1 MGGYEIAG
9 WGNVSVKLKFLFL
22 SALVLPL
29 ATPAIAAPEVAM
41 SAAAHP
47 GYAAQLGPNAQA
59 LYRDIFSAIRA
70 GNWTDAAAKLSAM
83 PDGPLHNAARAE
95 LYLAKGSPAVS
106 GDALRA
112 LLARAPEMPQATQLE
127 RLARTRGIDDSFAI
141 PSSQE
146 LTWLGSAPRRSRLSR
161 TEDALAGRM
170 AARIIPLI
178 KDNRPNEAEAIVL
191 ENEANLSVEAR
202 TEWQQRVAWSYYI
215 VGDDEGARRLAAKA
229 QAGSGD
235 WAAMADWSQGL
246 ASWRQKDY
254 TTAAAAF
261 ASAATRFDD
270 NDMRS
275 AANFWAGR
283 AYMAKGEP
291 QKIDFH
297 LKAAARDPETF
308 YGLLALNRMGI
319 NAKPADP
326 DGIGKVERL
335 PNVRAALALSE
346 IGELTL
352 ADSYVRHQARI
363 GDARDHGALAVLA
376 GRLELPATQLFL
388 AHNGPAGAK
397 APVSARYPM
406 PRNWMPDGGWR
417 VDKSLVYAHTL
428 QESQF
433 RAGVTSGAGA
443 KGLMQVRP
451 GTAGDIARA
460 RGQQLGSL
468 TKPSTNLEYGQ
479 SYIEHIRDMPATGA
493 WLPKVIAAYN
503 AGPTPVAVWNER
515 TRDNTDPLLYIESI
529 PYWET
534 RAYVTIV
541 LRNYWMYQLQAG
553 DKTNSLSALSQG
565 LWPRFPG
572 MPGPAMVRLD
582 RVGGVASAD

>member
-1 MGGYEIAG
+1 
-9 WGNVSVKLKFLFL
+9 VKLKFLFL
-22 SALVLPL
+22 TALAFPL
-29 ATPAIAAPEVAM
+29 ATPAVAADGKAQSEAT
-41 SAAAHP
+41 HP
-47 GYAAQLGPNAQA
+47 GYASQLGPNAQA
-59 LYRDIFSAIRA
+59 LYRDIFAAIHA
-70 GNWTDAAAKLSAM
+70 NMWADAAAKIDAM
-83 PDGPLHNAARAE
+83 PEGPLHNAARAE

-106 GDALRA
+106 GEALRA
-112 LLARAPEMPQATQLE
+112 LLVKAPEMPQALQIE
-127 RLARTRGIDDSFAI
+127 RLAKARGVEDSFSI
-141 PSSQE
+141 PSEQE
-146 LTWLGSAPRRSRLSR
+146 LMWLGSAPRRARLSR

-178 KDNRPNEAEAIVL
+178 KDNRPNEAEAIVT
-191 ENEANLSVEAR
+191 ENESNLSVEAR

-215 VGDDEGARRLAAKA
+215 VGDDDAARRLAAKA

-235 WAAMADWSQGL
+235 WAALADWAQGL
-246 ASWRQKDY
+246 ASWRQKDFAV
-254 TTAAAAF
+254 AATAF

-270 NDMRS
+270 NDMRA

-283 AYMAKGEP
+283 AFMANGEP

-308 YGLLALNRMGI
+308 YGLLALNRLGI

-326 DGIGKVERL
+326 DGIGKVEKL

-346 IGELTL
+346 IGEQTL
-352 ADSYVRHQARI
+352 ADTYVRHQARI

-406 PRNWMPDGGWR
+406 PRNWVPDGGWR

-433 RAGVTSGAGA
+433 RANVTSAAGA

-451 GTAGDIARA
+451 GTAGDIARS
-460 RGQQLGSL
+460 RGQTLGSL
-468 TKPSTNLEYGQ
+468 AKPSTNLEYGQ
-479 SYIEHIRDMPATGA
+479 SYIESIRDLPATGA

-503 AGPTPVAVWNER
+503 AGPTPVAVWNDR

-553 DKTNSLSALSQG
+553 DKTNSLAALSQG

>member
-1 MGGYEIAG
+1 MLAAFTLPFAVPAMAAG
-9 WGNVSVKLKFLFL
+9 ENGNVQ
-22 SALVLPL
+22 
-29 ATPAIAAPEVAM
+29 
-41 SAAAHP
+41 AAHP
-47 GYAAQLGPNAQA
+47 GYAAQLGPNAQSRYREIFAA
-59 LYRDIFSAIRA
+59 LNA
-70 GNWTDAAAKLSAM
+70 GMWADASTKLDAM
-83 PDGPLHNAARAE
+83 PEGPLHNVARAE
-95 LYLAKGSPAVS
+95 LYLAKGSPSVS
-106 GDALRA
+106 GEALRA
-112 LLARAPEMPQATQLE
+112 LLAKAPEMPQAGQLE
-127 RLARTRGIDDSFAI
+127 RLARTRGIEESFAI
-141 PSSQE
+141 PSAQE

-161 TEDALAGRM
+161 TDDALAGRM
-170 AARIIPLI
+170 ASRIIPLI
-178 KDNRPNEAEAIVL
+178 KDNRPNEAEAVVT
-191 ENEANLSVEAR
+191 ENEASLGVEAR

-215 VGDDEGARRLAAKA
+215 VGDDEAARKLAAKA
-229 QAGSGD
+229 QGGSGN
-235 WAAMADWSQGL
+235 WAALADWTQGL

-254 TTAAAAF
+254 ATAASAF
-261 ASAATRFDD
+261 ATAATRFDD
-270 NDMRS
+270 NDMRA

-283 AYMAKGEP
+283 AFMANGEP
-291 QKIDFH
+291 QKVDLH
-297 LKAAARDPETF
+297 MKAAARDPETF
-308 YGLLALNRMGI
+308 YGLLALNRLGI
-319 NAKPADP
+319 NVKPADP
-326 DGIGKVERL
+326 DGIGKVEKL

-352 ADSYVRHQARI
+352 ADNYVRHQARI

-406 PRNWMPDGGWR
+406 PRNWVPDGGWR

-433 RAGVTSGAGA
+433 RASVTSGAGA

-468 TKPSTNLEYGQ
+468 AKPSTNLEYGQ

-515 TRDNTDPLLYIESI
+515 TRDNADPLLYIEFI

-553 DKTNSLSALSQG
+553 DKTNSLAALSQG

>member
-1 MGGYEIAG
+1 MLAAFTLPFAVPAMAAG
-9 WGNVSVKLKFLFL
+9 ENGNVQ
-22 SALVLPL
+22 
-29 ATPAIAAPEVAM
+29 
-41 SAAAHP
+41 AAHP
-47 GYAAQLGPNAQA
+47 GYAAQLGPNAQSRYREIFAA
-59 LYRDIFSAIRA
+59 LNA
-70 GNWTDAAAKLSAM
+70 GMWADASTKLDAM
-83 PDGPLHNAARAE
+83 PEGPLHNVARAE
-95 LYLAKGSPAVS
+95 LYLAKGSPSVS
-106 GDALRA
+106 GEALRA
-112 LLARAPEMPQATQLE
+112 LLAKAPEMPQAGQLE
-127 RLARTRGIDDSFAI
+127 RLARTRGIAESFAI
-141 PSSQE
+141 PSAQE

-161 TEDALAGRM
+161 TDDALAGRM
-170 AARIIPLI
+170 ASRIIPLI
-178 KDNRPNEAEAIVL
+178 KDNRPNEAEAVVT
-191 ENEANLSVEAR
+191 ENEASLGVEAR

-215 VGDDEGARRLAAKA
+215 VGDDEAARKLAAKA
-229 QAGSGD
+229 QGGSGN
-235 WAAMADWSQGL
+235 WAALADWTQGL

-254 TTAAAAF
+254 ATAASAF
-261 ASAATRFDD
+261 ATAATRFDD
-270 NDMRS
+270 NDMRA

-283 AYMAKGEP
+283 AFMANGEP
-291 QKIDFH
+291 QKVDLH
-297 LKAAARDPETF
+297 MKAAARDPETF
-308 YGLLALNRMGI
+308 YGLLALNRLGI

-326 DGIGKVERL
+326 DGIGKVEKL

-352 ADSYVRHQARI
+352 ADNYVRHQARI

-406 PRNWMPDGGWR
+406 PRNWVPDGGWR

-433 RAGVTSGAGA
+433 RASVTSGAGA

-468 TKPSTNLEYGQ
+468 AKPSTNLEYGQ

-515 TRDNTDPLLYIESI
+515 TRDNADPLLYIEFI

-553 DKTNSLSALSQG
+553 DKTNSLAALSQG